1 MESGTIDYSESRSG
15 RTRSGVLEPA
25 VRPLAATLSVC
36 NHCDAF
42 LARRG
47 GCRITRRR
55 VIGAVLLGLCVF
67 WWTGCSSKKAE
78 SQGVPPGYS
87 VPVTTATATLKTVPI
102 QVHAIGNVE
111 ALSTVSVKAQVAAR
125 IEKAFFTEGQDIKKG
140 DLLFTLDRRPFD
152 TALQQAEANLAKDQA
167 QLENAKAEAER
178 YTKLFQAGI
187 VSKEQYDSMRTNA
200 DALAASVRA
209 DKAAI
214 EKARIDLS
222 YCTIQAPID
231 GRTGALLVHPG
242 NLVKDNDAVLVVVNQ
257 IHPIYVTFSV
267 PEQYLADI
275 KRYRAAGPLRVEAV
289 VPTQEQNP
297 GQGVLTF
304 IDNAVDNTTGTIKLK
319 GTFENPDNRLWPG
332 QFVNVALTLTTQPNA
347 VVVPSQAVQTGQV
360 GQYVFVVR
368 QDMTAEYRP
377 VVAGDNVGGE
387 TVVRKGLVAGET
399 LVTDGQLR
407 LVPGMK
413 VAIKK
418 Q

>member
-1 MESGTIDYSESRSG
+1 MESVTMDYSGSR
-15 RTRSGVLEPA
+15 EPVISA
-25 VRPLAATLSVC
+25 VG
-36 NHCDAF
+36 F
-42 LARRG
+42 
-47 GCRITRRR
+47 
-55 VIGAVLLGLCVF
+55 GLCFLLWV
-67 WWTGCSSKKAE
+67 GCSAKKA
-78 SQGVPPGYS
+78 QTPGLPPSYS
-87 VPVTTATATLKTVPI
+87 APVTTATASLATVPI

-111 ALSTVSVKAQVAAR
+111 AYSTVSVKAQVAAR
-125 IEKAFFTEGQDIKKG
+125 IEKAYFTEGQDVRKG

-152 TALQQAEANLAKDQA
+152 TALQQAEANLARDQA
-167 QLENAKAEAER
+167 QLENAKAEEDR
-178 YTKLFQAGI
+178 YTKLFQEGI

-214 EKARIDLS
+214 DKARIDLS
-222 YCTIQAPID
+222 YCSIQAPID

-242 NLVKDNDAVLVVVNQ
+242 NLVKDNDAVLVVLNQ

-267 PEQYLADI
+267 PEQYLAEI
-275 KRYRAAGPLRVEAV
+275 KKYRAERSLQVEV
-289 VPTQEQNP
+289 SIPNQEQKP
-297 GQGVLTF
+297 AEGPLTF

-332 QFVNVALTLTTQPNA
+332 QFVNVALTLKTQPNA
-347 VVVPSQAVQTGQV
+347 VVVPSQAVQTGQA
-360 GQYVFVVR
+360 GQYVFVVK

-377 VVAGDNVGGE
+377 VVAGTSVAGE
-387 TVVRKGLVAGET
+387 TVIQKGLEAGET